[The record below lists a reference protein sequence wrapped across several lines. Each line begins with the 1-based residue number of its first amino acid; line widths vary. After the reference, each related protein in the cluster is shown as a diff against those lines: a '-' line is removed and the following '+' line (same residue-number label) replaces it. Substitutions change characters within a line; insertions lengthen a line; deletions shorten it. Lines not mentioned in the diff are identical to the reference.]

1 MVSKQT
7 VTIAVI
13 AIVMLV
19 VGIGIGYG
27 IAGTRVTTNIMPTPT
42 QRVVE
47 AIIRQVI
54 QVGSWR
60 LAVLDVKETTY
71 IKTKTL
77 LFDTW
82 SYYQAPKGTKIVIIR
97 LRIENAG
104 IESTYLFVPTELMPI
119 LVTDANKMYNNVYT
133 YNLQYIRVVSK
144 EIEEKA
150 VEYNELNIFPKVDPG
165 SYVEVDIMFLIPQTE
180 KPAKLIFNCW
190 QSPFEPQTIVIKLS

>member
-150 VEYNELNIFPKVDPG
+150 VEYNELNIFP
-165 SYVEVDIMFLIPQTE
+165 
-180 KPAKLIFNCW
+180 
-190 QSPFEPQTIVIKLS
+190 